1 MNTDRNNFR
10 KAFAYEAGLMAL
22 FLSGLA
28 AHFVGIIPP
37 ESEKIVL
44 GLMGIIGLIP
54 VARSAW
60 QSILQKKINVDLL
73 ATVALFF
80 SFISGEWVSM
90 IFINLMLTS
99 ARALDLYTKRRS
111 RISLESLAKMK
122 PSQARIV
129 KDGKIEL
136 VPLTKVKIGDFVSV
150 NLGEQI
156 PTDGT
161 VVKGE
166 ATVDQSSLTGESM
179 PVLRTVNDMVLSA
192 TVISSGNLIVRA
204 ERIGDETTFERMIK
218 LVESAQEAKTRMK
231 TMAERFAA
239 WYISL
244 MLIVAFGLFAI
255 TRDVKLVLSVVLVVC
270 ADDIA
275 IAIPLAY
282 ITGIGTAA
290 RQGIIV
296 KGADFLEGFSK
307 ITTLIVDKTGTVT
320 LGKLIVKNMQPLGGV
335 ERSKIL
341 ELSGVVCKGSTHPI
355 SKAIVK
361 FVEQQDITL
370 GDSESFEEKEGRGIR
385 GFVDDTEVLIGRLEF
400 MKEHGI
406 YPSIEATTSIQKE
419 EEEANNVTL
428 VAVNG
433 TIAGM
438 FALAD
443 EMRED
448 IHSTISI
455 LKQQGIKE
463 TIMLTGDN
471 EIVARTVA
479 KNAGIDTYYAGLLPE
494 NKVSILAKYLGPQ
507 KTVAMVGDGVNDAAV
522 LARADIGIAM
532 GGIGSDAAIESADVV
547 LMQDDFKKIIDLR
560 NIAKNVL
567 NVAKSNFVIWAVVNT
582 IGLFLVFTGVL
593 DPPKA
598 AAFNFLTDFIPIANS
613 LRLFYYKK

>member
-1 MNTDRNNFR
+1 MDTDHNNFK
-10 KAFAYEAGLMAL
+10 KAFTYEAGLIIL
-22 FLSGLA
+22 FSSGLVG
-28 AHFVGIIPP
+28 HFIRIIPP

-44 GLMGIIGLIP
+44 GLMGVIGLIP

-129 KDGKIEL
+129 RDGKTEII
-136 VPLTKVKIGDFVSV
+136 PLNKVKIGDLVSV

-156 PTDGT
+156 PTDGI

-192 TVISSGNLIVRA
+192 TVVSSGNLVVKA
-204 ERIGDETTFERMIK
+204 ERIGNETTFERMIK

-255 TRDVKLVLSVVLVVC
+255 TQDVKLVLSVVLVVC

-320 LGKLIVKNMQPLGGV
+320 LGKLIVKNMQSL
-335 ERSKIL
+335 EATDRSKVL

-361 FVEQQDITL
+361 FVEQQGITL
-370 GDSESFEEKEGRGIR
+370 GDPENFEEKEGRGIR
-385 GFVDDTEVLIGRLEF
+385 GLVHDTEVLVGRLEF
-400 MKEHGI
+400 MEERGIHPSEEAMSAIEKEQ
-406 YPSIEATTSIQKE
+406 A
-419 EEEANNVTL
+419 EANNVTL
-428 VAVNG
+428 IAVNG
-433 TIAGM
+433 IIAGM

-448 IHSTISI
+448 IHSTISA
-455 LKQQGIKE
+455 LKQRGVKE

-471 EIVARTVA
+471 EVVARTVA

-494 NKVSILAKYLGPQ
+494 NKVSILAKYLGPK